1 MVIYINLD
9 DDNYLTGWGST
20 QSNGNIKIYISDEEV
35 LSNPEIFKYED
46 GELIKDEEKQK
57 ELIKEREEE
66 ENAPSK
72 IDELIESDNTNA
84 LATMDLSEREL
95 KIGRETCRK

>member
-20 QSNGNIKIYISDEEV
+20 QSNCNIKIYIPDEET

-57 ELIKEREEE
+57 EIIKEREEE
-66 ENAPSK
+66 KNAPSK
-72 IDELIESDNTNA
+72 IDELIESDKKNA
-84 LATMDLSEREL
+84 LATIDLSERVL
-95 KIGRETCRK
+95 KEIE

>member
-20 QSNGNIKIYISDEEV
+20 QSNCNIKIYIPDEEV

-66 ENAPSK
+66 EEKETSK
-72 IDELIESDNTNA
+72 IDELIETDNTNA
-84 LATMDLSEREL
+84 LATMDLSERVL
-95 KIGRETCRK
+95 KEIE

>member
-1 MVIYINLD
+1 MVIVIYLSID
-9 DDNYLTGWGST
+9 EDGYLTGWGSMESDST
-20 QSNGNIKIYISDEEV
+20 IKHTISNDHEALI
-35 LSNPEIFKYED
+35 NPEIFKYED

-84 LATMDLSEREL
+84 LATMDLSERVL
-95 KIGRETCRK
+95 KEIE